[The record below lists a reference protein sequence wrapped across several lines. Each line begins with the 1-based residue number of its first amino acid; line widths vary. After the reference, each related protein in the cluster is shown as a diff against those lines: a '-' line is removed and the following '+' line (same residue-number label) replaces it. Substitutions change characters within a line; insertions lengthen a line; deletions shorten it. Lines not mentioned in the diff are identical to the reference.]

1 MQPRKLIGI
10 VLAFSTFATA
20 IIFLVLKFHL
30 SDESKEARKYSPLQG
45 FVVPT
50 TDIKYIQV
58 YPEKFEINYPNQ
70 QTLHSTKELETAL
83 SVLSPKDEILVEIR
97 NGVQHDRV
105 IWLIEKMHSFNLA
118 SYRIQRNP

>member
-20 IIFLVLKFHL
+20 LIFLALKFHL

-58 YPEKFEINYPNQ
+58 YPKKFEINFPTQ
-70 QTLHSTKELETAL
+70 KTLHSEKELEESL
-83 SVLSPKDEILVEIR
+83 IQFNPKDEILVEITE
-97 NGVQHDRV
+97 GVKHDQV
-105 IWLIEKMHSFNLA
+105 IRLIEKFHELNLA
-118 SYRIQRNP
+118 CYRIKRNP